1 MADSS
6 EKYKF
11 SIIICTYNR
20 EKLLPLALA
29 SILQQTLDPNS
40 FELILIDNNSSDSTP
55 QIYRDFCSKNKQINT
70 AYFVESKQGLS
81 YARNRGI
88 LEAQGDII
96 TFMDDDA
103 LLSPDFCERC
113 VDFFAKHPE
122 VNAAGGIILLKF
134 MNNKPYWHNP
144 FLSSLLGYFNP
155 GKKEK
160 PFRRTYF
167 RGSNMSFR
175 LSLFETFD
183 PFNTELGRVGKNMAG
198 SEEKEIFYRL
208 RDANEE
214 IWFTP
219 QAVVHHLVPEERC
232 GVDFIKQQG
241 IGAGKSQRQMVL
253 IKGRIALV
261 KSFLSELIKWFI
273 SLIIAL
279 FYILTIRPRIGII
292 LLRFRFWISSGLF
305 SGSSR

>member
-1 MADSS
+1 MTGSP

-20 EKLLPLALA
+20 EKLLPLALD
-29 SILQQTLDPNS
+29 SILTQTLDPGS

-55 QIYRDFCSKNKQINT
+55 EIFSVFCSKNKHINT
-70 AYFVESKQGLS
+70 AYFTESKQGLS
-81 YARNRGI
+81 HARNRGI
-88 LEAQGDII
+88 AEARGDII

-103 LLSPDFCERC
+103 LLAPDFCGQC
-113 VDFFAKHPE
+113 VDFFSEHPE
-122 VNAAGGIILLKF
+122 VNAIGGIILLKF
-134 MNNKPYWHNP
+134 MNDKPYWHNP

-167 RGSNMSFR
+167 RGSNMTFR
-175 LSLFETFD
+175 LSLFKSFE

-219 QAVVHHLVPEERC
+219 RAVVHHLVPEERC
-232 GVDFIKQQG
+232 GVDFIKKQG
-241 IGAGKSQRQMVL
+241 IGAGQSQRQMVL
-253 IKGRIALV
+253 IKGKMALV
-261 KSFLSELIKWFI
+261 KSIISELIKWFI
-273 SLIIAL
+273 SLMIAL
-279 FYILTIRPRIGII
+279 FYVLTLRPRIGII

-305 SGSSR
+305 SRNSR